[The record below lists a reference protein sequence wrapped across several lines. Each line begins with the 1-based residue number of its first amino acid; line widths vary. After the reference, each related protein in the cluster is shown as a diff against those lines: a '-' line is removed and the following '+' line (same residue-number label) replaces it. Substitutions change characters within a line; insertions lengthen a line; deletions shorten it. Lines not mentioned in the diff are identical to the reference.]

1 MVFYYVY
8 TVSFGNT
15 LLTVYI
21 FRKISD
27 NAALFSCIHSVLE
40 GFFVG
45 NTTVIAIAGPSASGK
60 SLFASTV
67 YQELVAELG
76 GERISVLSEDAYY
89 RDQSHLA
96 IDQRVL
102 TNYDHPSAFEHELL
116 VEHLK
121 KLRAGETVHMPQYS
135 YREHTRVE
143 ETIEVTPARV
153 ILVEGILLLN
163 DPALREQFD
172 ISVFMDTPLDIC
184 LLRRINRDI
193 EERGRSLTS
202 ITEQYENYVRPAFFN
217 FISPSKNYA
226 DLVVTRGGQNEIAID
241 IIKTKIRQL
250 LAE

>member
-1 MVFYYVY
+1 M
-8 TVSFGNT
+8 G
-15 LLTVYI
+15 
-21 FRKISD
+21 K
-27 NAALFSCIHSVLE
+27 
-40 GFFVG
+40 
-45 NTTVIAIAGPSASGK
+45 TTIIAIAGPSASGK

-96 IDQRVL
+96 FEQRIL

-116 VEHLK
+116 AHHLSQ
-121 KLRAGETVHMPQYS
+121 LRAGQSIQMPQYS
-135 YREHTRVE
+135 YREHTRLA

-153 ILVEGILLLN
+153 ILVEGILLLS
-163 DPALREQFD
+163 DPGLREQFD

-193 EERGRSLTS
+193 HERGRSLAS
-202 ITEQYENYVRPAFFN
+202 ITEQYENYVRPAFFD
-217 FISPSKNYA
+217 FISPSKNHA
-226 DLVVTRGGQNEIAID
+226 DLVVTRGGQNQIAID
-241 IIKTKIRQL
+241 ILKTKIRQL